1 MGAAGADLRYSRLQ
15 QTAAP
20 SALAW
25 RNRMK
30 LSAEQI
36 RQFDDLGCVYF
47 LAEYARAHR
56 VASE

>member
-1 MGAAGADLRYSRLQ
+1 VPQVPICASLGSNKQRRL
-15 QTAAP
+15 

>member
-1 MGAAGADLRYSRLQ
+1 
-15 QTAAP
+15 
-20 SALAW
+20 
-25 RNRMK
+25 MK

-56 VASE
+56 VAAE